1 MTAATINDR
10 YLGQGGWD
18 SPAVDCLAIT
28 PSASAQPAQLRGIYV
43 GSTGN
48 VVVTTPAG
56 TTVTFSNVPT
66 GMILPVMANYVTTAS
81 TATLMI
87 GLL

>member
-10 YLGQGGWD
+10 FLASGWD
-18 SPAVDCLAIT
+18 APAVDCLAIT
-28 PSASAQPAQLRGIYV
+28 PAATAQPAQLRGIYV
-43 GSTGN
+43 GSTGT
-48 VVVTTPAG
+48 VVIITPAG
-56 TTVTFSNVPT
+56 TTVTFSAVPT
-66 GMILPVMANYVTTAS
+66 GMILPVMASYVLTTS